1 MLRKRVNKKQLLPC
15 PLHTATFNKS
25 KQGQNLTLREPSR
38 VPQVALVRAQCAL
51 HRPSAQLGRRPLSSG
66 PRSEPLLWKCPGQS
80 TTMRTWTRLTSPPAP
95 WSQSAS
101 SLHPGVG
108 GGSSLTWPSC
118 KGPQGVGTR
127 LGVGE
132 EGGPGLSLLLS
143 SSSPAAL
150 YFHSRLV
157 QEWWPSCFHPP
168 LAGRVYV
175 CGQFSL
181 HRSLN
186 EVWASVRCRDLL
198 TEL

>member
-1 MLRKRVNKKQLLPC
+1 MIKLSVFFSPPFLCLLIFVKCAFIMLRKRVNKKQLLPC

-108 GGSSLTWPSC
+108 GGSSLT
-118 KGPQGVGTR
+118 
-127 LGVGE
+127 
-132 EGGPGLSLLLS
+132 
-143 SSSPAAL
+143 
-150 YFHSRLV
+150 
-157 QEWWPSCFHPP
+157 
-168 LAGRVYV
+168 
-175 CGQFSL
+175 
-181 HRSLN
+181 
-186 EVWASVRCRDLL
+186 
-198 TEL
+198 